1 MLKEGNRFIR
11 QAQIATDLG
20 ATALSFYMAYALRAQ
35 VGDIQLKP
43 FSSYF
48 FLLYFIIPAWL
59 FLLLYYR
66 SYQSI
71 RVKNL
76 PQTLAPVLKAVLAGG
91 FILMA
96 AFFFFKLH
104 HISRALI
111 IMFLV
116 LDFFLLASI
125 RVCLY
130 LFTHFVRK
138 KGYNYRSILIVGSGK
153 RAEAFASILDG
164 HKEWGLRIIGF
175 VDYDEICRRKVDNN
189 RFIGNLNQL
198 PEILTS
204 NQVDEVIFVV
214 PRSGLDKIEKEVLLC
229 EEIGI
234 KASITADFYSHKL
247 AKGSYEELQGWPML
261 AFTPYP
267 RIEEWFVLKRA
278 FDVAF
283 SSLVLVLCAPV
294 FAVISAAVKFGSSG
308 PVFFRQTR
316 CGMNGRQF
324 NLLKFRTMVADADK
338 MKSSIQHLNEMSGP
352 VFKAKNDPRLT
363 GIGKILRK
371 YSLDELPQ
379 LINVLKG
386 DMSLVGPRPPIPS
399 EVEKY
404 DMWQRRR
411 LSVRPG
417 LTCVWQVS
425 GRNNIGFEQWMKLD
439 LEYIDNWSLSQDFK
453 IILKTIPAILRGT
466 GV

>member
-1 MLKEGNRFIR
+1 MLKENNRFIR
-11 QAQIATDLG
+11 QAQITVDLG
-20 ATALSFYMAYALRAQ
+20 VTVLLFFAAYKLRAM
-35 VGDIQLKP
+35 VGDVQLKP
-43 FSSYF
+43 FSEHFPLFY
-48 FLLYFIIPAWL
+48 LIIPVWL

-66 SYQSI
+66 CYQSI
-71 RVKNL
+71 RVKSL
-76 PQTLAPVLKAVLAGG
+76 PHTLVPVLKATFLGG

-96 AFFFFKLH
+96 TFFIFKLE

-111 IMFLV
+111 IIFLV
-116 LDFFLLASI
+116 MDFAVLASI
-125 RVCLY
+125 RVFLY
-130 LFTHFVRK
+130 FFFHFVRK

-153 RAEAFASILDG
+153 RAEAFSNILSQ

-175 VDYDEICRRKVDNN
+175 IDYNEICQSKIKCS
-189 RFIGNLNQL
+189 RFIGNLSQL
-198 PEILTS
+198 PDILTS

-214 PRSGLDKIEKEVLLC
+214 PRSGLDRIEKYVLLC

-234 KASITADFYSHKL
+234 KASISADFYQHKI
-247 AKGSYEELQGWPML
+247 AKGSYEEIHGWPLL

-278 FDVAF
+278 FDITFASILLLF
-283 SSLVLVLCAPV
+283 CAPILA
-294 FAVISAAVKFGSSG
+294 AVIAAIKLGSPG
-308 PVFFRQTR
+308 PVFFSQKRA
-316 CGMNGRQF
+316 GLNGRHF
-324 NLLKFRTMVADADK
+324 NLLKFRTMVSDADN
-338 MKSSIQHLNEMSGP
+338 MKASIEHLNEMTGP
-352 VFKAKNDPRLT
+352 VFKTKNDPRIT
-363 GIGKILRK
+363 GIGRLLRK

-386 DMSLVGPRPPIPS
+386 DMSLVGPRPPIPA

-439 LEYIDNWSLSQDFK
+439 LEYIDNWSLKQDFK
-453 IILKTIPAILRGT
+453 IILKTIPAVLRGT
-466 GV
+466 GI

>member
-11 QAQIATDLG
+11 QAQIAIDLG
-20 ATALSFYMAYALRAQ
+20 VTALSFYTAYVLRAQ
-35 VGDIQLKP
+35 VGDVQLKP
-43 FSSYF
+43 FSAHF
-48 FLLYFIIPAWL
+48 FLLYLIAPVWL
-59 FLLLYYR
+59 FFFLHYR
-66 SYQSI
+66 CYQSI

-76 PQTLAPVLKAVLAGG
+76 LQTLAPVLKAVLAGG

-96 AFFFFKLH
+96 AFFIFKLQY
-104 HISRALI
+104 ISRALI

-116 LDFFLLASI
+116 IDLFLLAMI
-125 RVCLY
+125 RTSLY
-130 LFTHFVRK
+130 LFFRNVRK

-153 RAEAFASILDG
+153 RADSFARILDQ

-175 VDYDEICRRKVDNN
+175 VDYDEVCQKKVDCR
-189 RFIGNLNQL
+189 RFIGNLIQL
-198 PEILTS
+198 PEILIS

-214 PRSGLDKIEKEVLLC
+214 PRSGLDKIEKHVLLC

-247 AKGSYEELQGWPML
+247 AKGSYEEIQGWPLL
-261 AFTPYP
+261 AYTPYP
-267 RIEEWFVLKRA
+267 RIEEWFVLKRS
-278 FDVAF
+278 FDIAF
-283 SSLVLVLCAPV
+283 SSAVLLLSAPV
-294 FAVISAAVKFGSSG
+294 FALISVAIKLGSPG

-316 CGMNGRQF
+316 CGMNGRKF
-324 NLLKFRTMVADADK
+324 SLLKFRTMVADADN
-338 MKSSIQHLNEMSGP
+338 MKLSIQHLNEMSGP

-363 GIGKILRK
+363 RIGKVLRK

-386 DMSLVGPRPPIPS
+386 DMSLVGPRPPLPE
-399 EVEKY
+399 EVVKY

-439 LEYIDNWSLSQDFK
+439 LEYIDNWSLTQDFK
-453 IILKTIPAILRGT
+453 IILKTIPAVLRGT

>member
-1 MLKEGNRFIR
+1 MLKEDNRVIR
-11 QAQIATDLG
+11 QARVAIDLG
-20 ATALSFYMAYALRAQ
+20 FTAFSFYAAYFLRSQ
-35 VGDIQLKP
+35 VGDVQLKP
-43 FSSYF
+43 FSEHF
-48 FLLYFIIPAWL
+48 FLLYLIAPVWVF
-59 FLLLYYR
+59 FLLHYR
-66 SYQSI
+66 CYRSI

-76 PQTLAPVLKAVLAGG
+76 PQTLAPVLKAVIAGG

-96 AFFFFKLH
+96 AFFIFKLQY
-104 HISRALI
+104 ISRALV
-111 IMFLV
+111 IMFLGID
-116 LDFFLLASI
+116 LTLLAMLRASQ
-125 RVCLY
+125 Y
-130 LFTHFVRK
+130 LFFRYVRK

-153 RAEAFASILDG
+153 RADSFARILDQ

-175 VDYDEICRRKVDNN
+175 VDYDEVCQKKVDCR
-189 RFIGNLNQL
+189 RFIGNLSDL
-198 PEILTS
+198 PDILIS

-214 PRSGLDKIEKEVLLC
+214 PRSGLDKIEKHVLLC

-247 AKGSYEELQGWPML
+247 AKGSYEEIQGWPLL

-278 FDVAF
+278 FDIAF
-283 SSLVLVLCAPV
+283 SSTVLLLSAPV
-294 FAVISAAVKFGSSG
+294 FALVSVAIKLGSSG
-308 PVFFRQTR
+308 PVFFKQTR
-316 CGMNGRQF
+316 CGMNGRKF
-324 NLLKFRTMVADADK
+324 NLLKFRTMVANADN

-363 GIGKILRK
+363 RVGKALRK

-379 LINVLKG
+379 LVNVLKG
-386 DMSLVGPRPPIPS
+386 DMSLVGPRPPLPD
-399 EVEKY
+399 EVVKY

-453 IILKTIPAILRGT
+453 IIIKTIPAVLRGT